1 MYDDMGREN
10 WTELWS
16 TSSLKDR
23 QGNDIGKDDKA
34 RQEVKKK
41 PGRSENLLSHQI
53 PRCQI
58 NCNDSYNT
66 ESKRN

>member
-23 QGNDIGKDDKA
+23 QGHDIGKDDKA
-34 RQEVKKK
+34 RQEVKKN
-41 PGRSENLLSHQI
+41 PGEVKMSFHTKVLDVR
-53 PRCQI
+53 
-58 NCNDSYNT
+58 
-66 ESKRN
+66 